1 MFNISSVCSD
11 VCNPKSIYPCCD
23 PENKLAS
30 VKVTTAAP
38 VPPPGKS
45 EAAKVIVSPTE
56 YPEPWEVTST
66 LLIVPPVTVTLN
78 TAVWLLPVLV

>member
-30 VKVTTAAP
+30 VKVTTAVP

-45 EAAKVIVSPTE
+45 EAATRQHSHRKQ
-56 YPEPWEVTST
+56 
-66 LLIVPPVTVTLN
+66 
-78 TAVWLLPVLV
+78 